1 MSNEDRELIA
11 HLLRRSGFSANH
23 SDIDSALK
31 DGYEK
36 TVESLLMPPTNEGT
50 DEDLLDRFHSEHCD
64 EESPRWSAVKWVF
77 RMINTKNPLEEKI
90 TLMWH
95 GVFATGWA
103 KVTNGPMMTKQ
114 YEMLREHGLGNFQTL
129 LQKLSRDPAMLYWLD
144 QQTNHAEAVN
154 ENYGRELLELFS
166 MGRGNYTEED
176 VRSCARAFSGWT
188 ITHVLPRYPTGYWPS
203 EFIYNSDDH
212 DDNEKTFLGET
223 GNFNG
228 DDVIEIIVKQPA
240 TSRFVAQE
248 IYKFFVADEIDDD
261 AVDQIADAYLSSKY
275 EIRDVLRFVFNSDFF
290 KSARF
295 NRVKSPI
302 EFIVGTVQL
311 AGQHRS
317 PHQFG
322 LAKLAE
328 LSSMMGQELLNPP
341 TVEGWHTGREWID
354 SAFLVERLNFA
365 TEKLSDTKSPGI
377 MEISN
382 RIGAEHST
390 ITRENLLDL
399 CASKFVSVDLD
410 DSTRTVLLQE
420 LSSNDDVKCEGAEFT
435 SAVAEVLTM
444 ISTSKEY
451 QML

>member
-1 MSNEDRELIA
+1 M
-11 HLLRRSGFSANH
+11 
-23 SDIDSALK
+23 
-31 DGYEK
+31 
-36 TVESLLMPPTNEGT
+36 
-50 DEDLLDRFHSEHCD
+50 
-64 EESPRWSAVKWVF
+64 
-77 RMINTKNPLEEKI
+77 
-90 TLMWH
+90 
-95 GVFATGWA
+95 
-103 KVTNGPMMTKQ
+103 
-114 YEMLREHGLGNFQTL
+114 
-129 LQKLSRDPAMLYWLD
+129 
-144 QQTNHAEAVN
+144 
-154 ENYGRELLELFS
+154 
-166 MGRGNYTEED
+166 
-176 VRSCARAFSGWT
+176 
-188 ITHVLPRYPTGYWPS
+188 
-203 EFIYNSDDH
+203 
-212 DDNEKTFLGET
+212 
-223 GNFNG
+223 
-228 DDVIEIIVKQPA
+228 IEIIVKQPA

-365 TEKLSDTKSPGI
+365 TEKLSDNKSPGI

-382 RIGAEHST
+382 RNAAVPST

-435 SAVAEVLTM
+435 NAVAEVLTM